1 MHEQLYQDE
10 KEWEQER
17 CDIPQTNRD
26 SMSVSEATS
35 SKKPPPKL
43 HAKLA
48 DMTDF
53 SMAYLGDSISS
64 TTDMSI
70 GRFFSN
76 RCPYAVRDMI
86 PAKSPTKHIPI
97 ALVSNSIQSGL
108 FVLIFYSD

>member
-1 MHEQLYQDE
+1 MHDQLNQDE
-10 KEWEQER
+10 KDWEQEC
-17 CDIPQTNRD
+17 CDIPQTNRN
-26 SMSVSEATS
+26 SMSVSEASS
-35 SKKPPPKL
+35 SKKPAPKL
-43 HAKLA
+43 HAKLAA

-53 SMAYLGDSISS
+53 SMAYFGDSISS

-86 PAKSPTKHIPI
+86 PAKSPTKHVPI

-108 FVLIFYSD
+108 FS